1 MKIGLVSPYDFAVP
15 GGVNNHI
22 CHLADHYV
30 RLGHDVRIIAPASRR
45 QNTGRHNL
53 IVIGERPIG
62 LPAGGSVARITLSLT
77 LGPKVERVLASEG
90 FDVVHVHEPFVP
102 LLPFQFIRRSQTTT
116 VATFHAAKDEG
127 RRWYA
132 YFRPAISI
140 WWHKIQGK
148 IAVSLAAQRL
158 ISRYFPDH
166 YEIIPNGVKYDRFAS
181 PVPPFAEYKDGKLNI
196 LFLGRL
202 EKRKGLPYLLQAY
215 AQVKARMPDTRLLI
229 VGPDGGMRQACESF
243 VQRERLKDV
252 VFAGYV
258 SEEDLPRYHKTADVF
273 CAPNT
278 GNESFGIILLEAMA
292 AGMPVIASDIEGFS
306 YVVGHQAEG
315 LLVPRRDTIAL
326 ADALLQL
333 LSDPDRRQEMGR
345 MGQIKAQAFDWSPV
359 SQQILSFYER
369 VANRSAKAPE
379 DR

>member
-30 RLGHDVRIIAPASRR
+30 RLGHDVRIIAPASRK
-45 QNTGRHNL
+45 QNTGRNNL

-77 LGPKVERVLASEG
+77 LGPKVEQVLASEG

-132 YFRPAISI
+132 YFRPAISV

-158 ISRYFPDH
+158 VSRYFPDH

-181 PVPPFAEYKDGKLNI
+181 PLPPFPEYKDGKLNI

-306 YVVGHQAEG
+306 YVVGHQADG

-345 MGQIKAQAFDWSPV
+345 MGQIKAQAFDWFPV
-359 SQQILSFYER
+359 SQQILSFYQR
-369 VANRSAKAPE
+369 VAKESAQAPE
-379 DR
+379 GR